1 MTIKRNTSARLILG
15 FSALLIFAVSF
26 TTFNKPLSGPKVDK
40 LKLLPDFKA
49 EHLYSPSE
57 HKNGSWVALTFDDKG
72 RMIASDQ
79 SGFLYRIVIPP
90 IGTDTNSVKIKE
102 NWNGLRTWTALRLQ

>member
-1 MTIKRNTSARLILG
+1 MTIKRNTSARLLVCL
-15 FSALLIFAVSF
+15 SAFIIFTVSF
-26 TTFNKPLSGPKVDK
+26 TTFKKILPGPKVDK

-57 HKNGSWVALTFDDKG
+57 HKNGSWVAMTFDDKG

-79 SGFLYRIVIPP
+79 NGFLYRIVIPS
-90 IGTDTNSVKIKE
+90 I
-102 NWNGLRTWTALRLQ
+102 

>member
-1 MTIKRNTSARLILG
+1 MTIKQNTSGRLILG

-26 TTFNKPLSGPKVDK
+26 TTFKKPLSGPKVAK

-57 HKNGSWVALTFDDKG
+57 HKNGSWVAMTFDDKG
-72 RMIASDQ
+72 RMIK
-79 SGFLYRIVIPP
+79 G
-90 IGTDTNSVKIKE
+90 E
-102 NWNGLRTWTALRLQ
+102 